1 MCLALV
7 TPSHWAH
14 CTLCLS
20 IYSND
25 VHLISNFSFCCS
37 YSIASNLVLHM
48 EWLHSGGSHLFCSQD
63 ADFCKTNLTSWKIE
77 RAIILRNNTFPAPEL
92 LFIIII
98 SLKQCAPCRWQCLE
112 EYYRDPEIL
121 LLSSYACFVGYM
133 LVHTLSLIHTKDHSR
148 KGIISSF

>member
-112 EYYRDPEIL
+112 EYYTEIQRF
-121 LLSSYACFVGYM
+121 YF
-133 LVHTLSLIHTKDHSR
+133 LVPMPALWVICWCTPLV
-148 KGIISSF
+148 